1 MDILVRLDEIVNVV
15 CVCVIN
21 RIPRNHGPEMEFSTL
36 KSYLLLQKC
45 LNKKSN
51 ATDLF

>member
-21 RIPRNHGPEMEFSTL
+21 RIPRNHGPGDGVFDTKKLSPPSKVL
-36 KSYLLLQKC
+36 K
-45 LNKKSN
+45 
-51 ATDLF
+51 